1 VLCTLSLIHALNIK
15 KAWQGWEKIMQR
27 EIAAEH
33 KEQWN
38 SDLEQKVREAL
49 REIRYGT
56 VTLVIQDSRV
66 IQIDKSEKI
75 RLK

>member
-1 VLCTLSLIHALNIK
+1 
-15 KAWQGWEKIMQR
+15 MQKTIVPEFKEPWSR
-27 EIAAEH
+27 E
-33 KEQWN
+33 
-38 SDLEQKVREAL
+38 LEQKVREAL

>member
-1 VLCTLSLIHALNIK
+1 VLIEESAIPNAARWRRPAMQ
-15 KAWQGWEKIMQR
+15 KATGQEINEKWS
-27 EIAAEH
+27 
-33 KEQWN
+33 K
-38 SDLEQKVREAL
+38 DLELRIMDAL

>member
-1 VLCTLSLIHALNIK
+1 
-15 KAWQGWEKIMQR
+15 MQR
-27 EIAAEH
+27 DNAAEY
-33 KEQWN
+33 KEQW
-38 SDLEQKVREAL
+38 SSALEQKIREAL
-49 REIRYGT
+49 REIRFGT

>member
-1 VLCTLSLIHALNIK
+1 MTQPVTHGARL
-15 KAWQGWEKIMQR
+15 
-27 EIAAEH
+27 AERD
-33 KEQWN
+33 EATVEPL
-38 SDLEQKVREAL
+38 DLELQRRINQAL

-56 VTLVIQDSRV
+56 VTLVIQDGRV

>member
-1 VLCTLSLIHALNIK
+1 VAQSKGAPEVKMAKLEIPEQTENWS
-15 KAWQGWEKIMQR
+15 R
-27 EIAAEH
+27 E
-33 KEQWN
+33 
-38 SDLEQKVREAL
+38 LELRIREAL

-56 VTLVIQDSRV
+56 VSLVIQDGKV